1 MQFDSMNFSPTTLR
15 AIEALGYSE
24 MTPIQEA
31 AIPLLLEGRDVIG
44 RSATGTG
51 KTAAFGLPIIERT
64 AENAQ
69 AGPQA
74 LILCPTRELCMQIC
88 EELRKFAKY
97 RQGVG
102 VVPVYGGQSIII
114 QIRQM
119 KKAAIVVG
127 TPGRVI
133 DHLDRRTLRLDHIKT
148 VVLDE
153 ADEMLN
159 MGFLDDMKI
168 ILRQSP
174 DDRQTVLFSATMPPQ
189 IMDLTAQFQ
198 KDAQLIAVDGGRKTL
213 ETIRQHYFEVPQ
225 SRKVEALKRLIEMYD
240 VRRGLIFCNTK
251 KMVDSLLASFE
262 ADGVACDAIHGD
274 MKQAQRTVV
283 MSAFKRGTI
292 RLLIAT
298 DVAAR
303 GIDAQDVDAVINYDL
318 PLDLE
323 YYVHRI
329 GRTGRAG
336 KEGAAYTFIAN
347 RAQYQKLLEL
357 QEYLGIKL
365 TRDMLP
371 GFVCFHSE
379 NERPVFQE
387 DERPARR
394 AARAEKARP
403 VKASAVLNAEKP
415 LSARAPSAPA
425 SGRSIVRLDLGRN
438 ARIAPNFIVGAITE
452 ATGLPAKSVGKI
464 EIHDDHSTVEMTAED
479 AAYVLSIL
487 DTCRIKGKSAHF
499 TVLTADKNAGRRR
512 APMPEGKSRPPRKTG
527 PQAGRPQKKKRY
539 YK

>member
-403 VKASAVLNAEKP
+403 VRRPLFSMRKSRFPRARHPLPRPGAASC
-415 LSARAPSAPA
+415 
-425 SGRSIVRLDLGRN
+425 GW
-438 ARIAPNFIVGAITE
+438 T
-452 ATGLPAKSVGKI
+452 
-464 EIHDDHSTVEMTAED
+464 
-479 AAYVLSIL
+479 L
-487 DTCRIKGKSAHF
+487 DTMRAS
-499 TVLTADKNAGRRR
+499 RRTLSLARLRKQQACPQR
-512 APMPEGKSRPPRKTG
+512 ALEKSRFMTIIQPSR
-527 PQAGRPQKKKRY
+527 
-539 YK
+539 